1 MDEAKHADLLRRVRA
16 NPAFHGGPADEGYWL
31 DLMELLL
38 AEFGTYEFK
47 VEVLADGLEQ
57 HPERVLAYVAA
68 SEKDRLFWDVLD
80 RLVPQLWRNERV
92 VPDELLEWW
101 MDNTTD
107 VSDKPSRSGEHGR
120 RNQMRDLTI
129 VWAVNGI
136 RNVTDLPYE
145 FDAPAPSSG
154 REPRT
159 ACHVVAERL
168 GWKYERVRSIWQK
181 NRSILNRAREH
192 GLIPPERARRRRTA

>member
-1 MDEAKHADLLRRVRA
+1 MDEGRYAELRRRLRA
-16 NPAFHGGPADEGYWL
+16 HPAFRGGPADEGYWL

-38 AEFGTYEFK
+38 ENFGSYGFK
-47 VEVLADGLEQ
+47 VEMLAENLER
-57 HPERVLAYVAA
+57 HPDRVPAYVSAA
-68 SEKDRLFWDVLD
+68 AQDRFAWDVLD
-80 RLVPQLWRNERV
+80 QLVRQLWLSGKT
-92 VPDELLEWW
+92 VPPALVRWW
-101 MDNTTD
+101 MDKTTA
-107 VSDKPSRSGEHGR
+107 VSTKPRGTGDHVR
-120 RNQMRDLTI
+120 RNEMRDLMI